1 MLKFL
6 RAQYPSKVFM
16 PALGVKTSTLHRWED
31 CGYIYLGR
39 PGTGKSVILTGEEIL
54 YAACLVVLSRVGGN
68 SKFLL
73 RGLRDCISFFR
84 GGLGEWHLKEY
95 DAEGKPVYHEYPERM
110 YAVFKYVERCG
121 AVDAEWTL
129 TDNPM
134 EDTVHITEAFGHKAA
149 PYHQAIHLTEL
160 LRELVLKMDGRKV

>member
-1 MLKFL
+1 
-6 RAQYPSKVFM
+6 M
-16 PALGVKTSTLHRWED
+16 PALNVKRATLHHWAD
-31 CGYIYLGR
+31 CGYIYLGK

-54 YAACLVVLSRVGGN
+54 YAACLCILSKVGSN
-68 SKFLL
+68 SKFIV
-73 RGLRDCISFFR
+73 RGLRGCISFFR
-84 GGLGEWHLKEY
+84 SGLGDRHPKEY

-110 YAVFKYVERCG
+110 YAVFKYVERCD

-134 EDTVHITEAFGHKAA
+134 EDTTHITEAFGHKAA

-160 LRELVLKMDGRKV
+160 LRELVLKIDGRAV